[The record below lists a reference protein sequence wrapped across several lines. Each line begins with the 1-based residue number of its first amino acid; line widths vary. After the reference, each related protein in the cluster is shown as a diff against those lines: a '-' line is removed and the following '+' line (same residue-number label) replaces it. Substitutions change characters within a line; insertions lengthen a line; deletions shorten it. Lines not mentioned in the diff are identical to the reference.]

1 MRLLVIAGVVAAS
14 LIAPVGLSVA
24 QEPAPPPEEETS
36 SPGVEPAAEA
46 PPSTAVVAGGAEP
59 AGSEADDKKVRAA
72 ADGSVSIGD
81 FFFSPASITV
91 GIGDSVTWTNNGQ
104 ETHNATG
111 NGIGT
116 GNLDTGESGSASF
129 SSAGSFTYI
138 CTIHPQMNG
147 TVRVLASASG
157 SGDVESGGD
166 PDDLPATGAE
176 LLLQAVLG
184 AALGLGG
191 LGLRRRAA
199 RP

>member
-1 MRLLVIAGVVAAS
+1 MRLLVIAGIVSAS
-14 LIAPVGLSVA
+14 LIAPVGLSIA
-24 QEPAPPPEEETS
+24 QEPAPPPDEETS
-36 SPGVEPAAEA
+36 SPAGDPPAAEA
-46 PPSTAVVAGGAEP
+46 QPSTVGVAGGAGP
-59 AGSEADDKKVRAA
+59 AGSEDVHAA

-116 GNLDTGESGSASF
+116 GNLDNGESGSATF
-129 SSAGSFTYI
+129 SSAGSFNYI

-157 SGDVESGGD
+157 SGNVESGGD
-166 PDDLPATGAE
+166 PDDLPASGAE
-176 LLLQAVLG
+176 VLLQALLG

-191 LGLRRRAA
+191 LALRRRAA